1 MNKVYKVIDVVGT
14 SPKSYQDA
22 IETAVAEASK
32 TLKGMAWFEVKEM
45 RGGLQDGKVTEYQA
59 VLKIGFRLIGE

>member
-45 RGGLQDGKVTEYQA
+45 RGGLADGKVTEYQA
-59 VLKIGFRLIGE
+59 VLKIGFRLIGD